1 MLQKIF
7 LIEVQLIPT
16 TRTPGVLQSMGLQG
30 VRHDLATEQ
39 QWEYQK
45 DVIIF
50 HKTLSSGKSKTFRM
64 QICPQK

>member
-16 TRTPGVLQSMGLQG
+16 RMPGVLQSMGLQE

-39 QWEYQK
+39 QQ
-45 DVIIF
+45 
-50 HKTLSSGKSKTFRM
+50 L
-64 QICPQK
+64 ICNVVLISAVQQQSFSYTYICMHILF